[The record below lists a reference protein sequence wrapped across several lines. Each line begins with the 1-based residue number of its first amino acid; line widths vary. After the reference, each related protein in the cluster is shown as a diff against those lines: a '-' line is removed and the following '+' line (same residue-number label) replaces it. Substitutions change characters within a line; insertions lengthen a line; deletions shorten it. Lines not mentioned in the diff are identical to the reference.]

1 MKAPPRLERRIWDG
15 RRDRAGISAM
25 HRNALHGGGRDH
37 GDNVPAGEDRILWI
51 RLDMPITAHTTDSQ
65 ALNIEN
71 TAQAPEERISLCLLR
86 FF

>member
-1 MKAPPRLERRIWDG
+1 MEDVIGPAYQQCTGTRYTV
-15 RRDRAGISAM
+15 AGAIT
-25 HRNALHGGGRDH
+25 